1 MRTCSSHLHIATFEP
16 KASLLAENSFDDFPQ
31 GHPAICN
38 VLLPRRGSCR
48 KAFIKPFRIA
58 NNFSLRDKFNTNLSP
73 IPLRSKNSGSYRS
86 KQVLPVRH
94 KFDGRRCNTKVN
106 LIEGNAIEGLR
117 QGKLTEAIGML
128 GSKM

>member
-1 MRTCSSHLHIATFEP
+1 MTSR
-16 KASLLAENSFDDFPQ
+16 K

-38 VLLPRRGSCR
+38 VRLPRRGSYK

-58 NNFSLRDKFNTNLSP
+58 NNFSLRDKFDTSLSP
-73 IPLRSKNSGSYRS
+73 IFLRSKTSVYYRS
-86 KQVLPVRH
+86 KQELLVRH
-94 KFDGRRCNTKVN
+94 KFDRRRCNTKVN

-117 QGKLTEAIGML
+117 EGKLTEAIGML